1 MKKNI
6 LTATLLAMPLM
17 FFTACSDFLDTAPDN
32 RIEINN
38 TDQITPFACFCLSQ
52 QVSGVNG

>member
-38 TDQITPFACFCLSQ
+38 TDQNHAFCLFLLIPTSQ
-52 QVSGVNG
+52 RR

>member
-32 RIEINN
+32 RIEIN
-38 TDQITPFACFCLSQ
+38 TPTNHALCLFLLIPTSQ
-52 QVSGVNG
+52 RR